1 MGSWPKN
8 LAVEIQ
14 EEFSGGVCLLW
25 YILLERKQPKL
36 LTNVL
41 VAMYHAFSTS
51 RKKIKQTYINPYVMG

>member
-25 YILLERKQPKL
+25 YILLERNQLKL
-36 LTNVL
+36 LTNIL
-41 VAMYHAFSTS
+41 VVMYHVLAALSTS
-51 RKKIKQTYINPYVMG
+51 RNKTKQTYIHT